1 MAKKKG
7 ATKVKPKSEM
17 DKRAGQRTQAVTK
30 HARKLVDKG
39 VTSKTVDRLSEA
51 SARKTGRP
59 GSLTAGARLTAEVK
73 RKEQG
78 KSKGTH
84 GSATA
89 TTKKK
94 PVKRK
99 MATKN
104 KVGSK
109 SAPRTG
115 VNSAAKKAAKR
126 SAVKSAVGKAG
137 VVGGAVVAA
146 ASVAKA
152 VAGTK
157 KRKAANKKTAHTSKK
172 VFGST
177 PKKVT
182 HQKLK
187 RSK

>member
-1 MAKKKG
+1 MDKNKG

-39 VTSKTVDRLSEA
+39 VTSKTVDRIT
-51 SARKTGRP
+51 SATAKRSGTDTSR
-59 GSLTAGARLTAEVK
+59 TAGARLTAEVK

-78 KSKGTH
+78 KPNGTH

-89 TTKKK
+89 TTEKK
-94 PVKRK
+94 PVKSK

-126 SAVKSAVGKAG
+126 AAVKSAVGKAG

-146 ASVAKA
+146 ASVAEA

-157 KRKAANKKTAHTSKK
+157 KRKAANKKTANTSKK

-187 RSK
+187 RSE